1 MINLMIERYNH
12 SSIFRENVNIHIF
25 LGLLRHFRLR
35 LKSANSFWECGGIG
49 RRAGLKIR
57 RAL

>member
-1 MINLMIERYNH
+1 VHPQIPI
-12 SSIFRENVNIHIF
+12 ST
-25 LGLLRHFRLR
+25 LLKRILHDLSQYSRMKKR
-35 LKSANSFWECGGIG
+35 QNPWECGGIG